1 MIRRWDTMRTIFA
14 EYTPQRYSIDIYT
27 NVGYMLRIDC
37 WEAEKD
43 LKTTPGSDCALTS
56 LAVDEPLEYAR
67 LYLEGNL
74 QMWVDAEDSLELYYF
89 LHSII
94 RIITELCMNVII
106 SSHNVLSFP
115 TSHAYTPSIQAKS
128 TNITVITG

>member
-1 MIRRWDTMRTIFA
+1 MRTIFA
-14 EYTPQRYSIDIYT
+14 EYNPQRNSIDIYT

-56 LAVDEPLEYAR
+56 LAVNAPLEYAI

-74 QMWVDAEDSLELYYF
+74 QMWVDAGDSLELYYF